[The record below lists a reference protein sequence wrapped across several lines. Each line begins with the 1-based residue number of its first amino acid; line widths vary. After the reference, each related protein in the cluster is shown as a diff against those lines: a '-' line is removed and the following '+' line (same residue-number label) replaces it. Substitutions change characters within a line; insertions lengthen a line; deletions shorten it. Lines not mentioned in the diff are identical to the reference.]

1 MREPKII
8 PVEVQVTLSK
18 ILNVPVYD
26 YTEPLTYTDTDGEFC
41 DDTDY
46 STCDL
51 KVAVEDTVQLP
62 QDIFSDWDL
71 EDYSVCMV

>member
-18 ILNVPVYD
+18 VLNIPVYD
-26 YTEPLTYTDTDGEFC
+26 YTDPLTYTDTDGEFC

-51 KVAVEDTVQLP
+51 KAAVEDHLQLP
-62 QDIFSDWDL
+62 QDFFSDWDL
-71 EDYSVCMV
+71 DDYSVCMV